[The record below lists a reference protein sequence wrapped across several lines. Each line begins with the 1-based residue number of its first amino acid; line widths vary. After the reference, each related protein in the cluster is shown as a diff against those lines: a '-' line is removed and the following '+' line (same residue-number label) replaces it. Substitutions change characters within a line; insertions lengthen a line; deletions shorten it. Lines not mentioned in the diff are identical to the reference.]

1 MPKLFAVVRREF
13 VERVRTRAF
22 LIGTIMGPLMFFII
36 GQLPRWMFGKPSGAQ
51 AIAVVDATSAHVADR
66 LLGEL
71 RAERLGEGNA
81 GPLRYRFVMF
91 EVAQGREGATRDSL
105 VPSVDRRDGN
115 GHVVD
120 DALTGILVVTDSG
133 MASGRLTYYGSNV
146 SSLGDMGQLERE
158 IRTAIVR
165 ERMHGLGIG
174 DSVAVAVTTT
184 LDLTTAKISK
194 GRLTGEGAEAAFA
207 LSYAIVLILFFA
219 LMPTGVQVMSAV
231 VEEKSNRILE
241 VLVSSVRP
249 FDLMFGKILGVGA
262 ASILQLGIWAA
273 SAIFVRTAFGGSGD
287 AMQSG
292 VSGAAHSTMPI
303 PNIPAD
309 LIVVV
314 LIYFAL
320 GFLFFTAAY
329 AAVGAM
335 CNTVQET
342 QQLAFPI
349 SAMLLVGY
357 FGAITVTARPDS
369 MFAKVMSFVPF
380 TAPFIVP
387 ARWSNASL
395 PLPELLL
402 SIACCIAGVLL
413 MGWFAARIYRV
424 GILSYGKRP
433 SLREML
439 AWVRH
444 D

>member
-22 LIGTIMGPLMFFII
+22 LIGTLMGPLMFFVI

-51 AIAVVDATSAHVADR
+51 AIAVVDATAGHLGGS
-66 LLGEL
+66 LLGAL
-71 RAERLGEGNA
+71 RAERLGEGA
-81 GPLRYRFVMF
+81 DSPLRYRFLMLS
-91 EVAQGREGATRDSL
+91 VAAGREGGTRDSL
-105 VPSVDRRDGN
+105 IPDVDRRDDQ
-115 GHVVD
+115 GHQVE
-120 DALTGILVVTDSG
+120 DALTGILVLTDSG

-146 SSLGDMGQLERE
+146 SSLGDMEHLERE
-158 IRTAIVR
+158 LRTAIVR

-174 DSVAVAVTTT
+174 DSVATAVTTT
-184 LDLTTAKISK
+184 AELTTAKISK
-194 GRLTGEGAEAAFA
+194 GHLTGEGAEAAFA
-207 LSYAIVLILFFA
+207 LSYAIVLILFIT

-262 ASILQLGIWAA
+262 ASILQLGIWAG
-273 SAIFVRTAFGGSGD
+273 SAIFVRTAFGGSGT
-287 AMQSG
+287 AMSG
-292 VSGAAHSTMPI
+292 GMGASARSTMPI

-309 LIVVV
+309 LVIVVLV
-314 LIYFAL
+314 YFAL

-369 MFAKVMSFVPF
+369 TFAKVMSFVPF

-387 ARWSNASL
+387 ARWSNSSL
-395 PLPELLL
+395 PMPELLL
-402 SIACCIAGVLL
+402 SIVSCLAGVLL
-413 MGWFAARIYRV
+413 MGWVAARIYRV

-433 SLREML
+433 SFKDILS
-439 AWVRH
+439 WVRH